1 VCRRVSQKKP
11 KGKSLS
17 EDDRMLNRIISSVRI
32 AVEHAI
38 AGVKRCRIV
47 KDIFRNTMPGMSD
60 VVIEIACALHNLR
73 LAIRGDYLSC
83 YLR

>member
-1 VCRRVSQKKP
+1 
-11 KGKSLS
+11 
-17 EDDRMLNRIISSVRI
+17 MLNRIISSARSK
-32 AVEHAI
+32 VEHAI

-73 LAIRGDYLSC
+73 VTMRGDYLLD